1 MCGIT
6 GAVWT
11 RAELAI
17 EPSTVA
23 RMAQQIA
30 HRGPD
35 DVGTFQ
41 APLGVG
47 PRGLQ
52 PGVAL
57 GFRRLSIIDLAGGH
71 QPMSNED
78 GSVWVVF
85 NGEIYNYLELRRRLE
100 GNGHRFATRSD
111 TESIVHLYEDLEREC
126 FQHFNGMFAIGIW
139 DQHRG
144 QLVLARDRL
153 GQKPL
158 YYARHEGRLLFGSEL
173 KCFAEVPGVLSEIDP
188 DAIDAYLT
196 YQYIPHPRTIW
207 RGVYKL
213 PPGHLLVYRD
223 DQIRIQRYWQ
233 IDFQTERRIGS
244 EQAIAELQPLLTD
257 AVGKRL
263 VADVPV
269 GAFLSGGVDSSL
281 IVALAQAQRSDPIR
295 TFSIGFS
302 VADYDETHYAAQVAE
317 YLGTKHQR
325 FEVRPDAV
333 SVLDR
338 LVWHFDEPFGDSSAI
353 PTWYLSE
360 LTRGEVKVALSG
372 DGGDELFAGY
382 DRYRA
387 LWLSRWLDRLGPLQR
402 LAAAQWIQRLPESAT
417 RKSLLRRGKRF
428 CEAIGL
434 PPERRYMFWLQI
446 FNERRR
452 GELYRTEFVE
462 RLSGE
467 DPFEFIHQA
476 WQAVGSRDLVT
487 RASLTDLQTY
497 LPCDLCTKVDIT
509 SMAHG
514 LEVRQPFLDYRVAE
528 FAAGLPIDL
537 KFRRGVGKRLLRAAF
552 GPQLPKA
559 IWDRAKMGFGVPL
572 AKWFRQELRELVADT
587 LLASDARS
595 YQYFRPEAVRRL
607 VEEHQSGRLDHSYRL
622 WNLLVL
628 ELWLRRWSPSPAV

>member
-6 GAVWT
+6 GAIWT

-17 EPSTVA
+17 DEPQVA
-23 RMAQQIA
+23 RMARQIT

-35 DVGTFQ
+35 DAGTYL
-41 APLGVG
+41 APLGPS
-47 PRGLQ
+47 PRGVQ

-85 NGEIYNYLELRRRLE
+85 NGEIYNFRELRRRLE
-100 GNGHRFATRSD
+100 GNGHRFATHSD
-111 TESIVHLYEDLEREC
+111 TESIVHLYEDLQEAC
-126 FQHFNGMFAIGIW
+126 FEHFNGMFAIAIW
-139 DQHRG
+139 DARRG
-144 QLVLARDRL
+144 QLVLGRDRL

-158 YYARHEGRLLFGSEL
+158 YYAHHAGRLLFASEM
-173 KCFAEVPGVLSEIDP
+173 KCFTEVPGVLGELDP
-188 DAIDAYLT
+188 DALDAYFT
-196 YQYIPHPRTIW
+196 YQYIPHPQTIW
-207 RGVYKL
+207 RGVSKL
-213 PPGHLLVYRD
+213 PPGHRLIYLD
-223 DQIRIQRYWQ
+223 DRLRVESYWNLDWQ
-233 IDFQTERRIGS
+233 AERRVTMA
-244 EQAIAELQPLLTD
+244 EAVAELQPLLSD

-281 IVALAQAQRSDPIR
+281 IVALAQAQRTDPIR

-302 VADYDETHYAAQVAE
+302 EADYDETHFAAQVAE
-317 YLGTKHQR
+317 HLGTRHQR
-325 FEVRPDAV
+325 FEVRADAV
-333 SVLDR
+333 SVLER
-338 LVWHFDEPFGDSSAI
+338 LVWHFDEPFSDSSAV
-353 PTWYLSE
+353 PTWYLCE

-382 DRYRA
+382 DRYAA
-387 LWLSRWLDRLGPLQR
+387 LWLSRWLDRLGPLKR
-402 LAAAQWIQRLPESAT
+402 LAGADWIQQLPESAT
-417 RKSLLRRGKRF
+417 RRSLVRRAKRF

-452 GELYRTEFVE
+452 GEMYCEDFV
-462 RLSGE
+462 RQLSGR
-467 DPFEFIHQA
+467 DPFAFLHAA
-476 WQAVGSRDLVT
+476 WRRVGARDLVT

-528 FAAGLPIDL
+528 FAGGLPIDL

-552 GPQLPKA
+552 GPKLPTA
-559 IWDRAKMGFGVPL
+559 IWDRKKMGFGVPL
-572 AKWFRQELRELVADT
+572 AAWFRKDLRDLVRDT
-587 LLASDARS
+587 LTANDARIS
-595 YQYFRPEAVRRL
+595 HFLRSEVVRGL
-607 VEEHQSGRLDHSYRL
+607 VEDHQSERVDHGYGL
-622 WNLLVL
+622 WNLLFL
-628 ELWLRRWSPSPAV
+628 ELWLRRWQ